1 MEQQF
6 GLETYIT
13 QNGKNNGVYIAFP
26 TTRKAIRRAFK
37 KAHIPLD
44 DWKVAALKTGS
55 DAFSKAVFECR
66 NLDELNLLGYWMSQ
80 FSEEEYYD
88 YFDLCDA
95 GCAEG
100 QRIADF
106 INLAANY
113 HNIFCLKDITDE
125 VALGR
130 RCIEMM
136 AKAKPE
142 EADEIREEMA
152 GCEEELG
159 ADYAEIH
166 HGHIFENVFYG
177 RRFEWLDI
185 YDEECPETI
194 PEELRLSPSTL
205 EEDVSHLPVPL
216 ENA

>member
-13 QNGKNNGVYIAFP
+13 QNGKNNGVYVSFP

-37 KAHIPLD
+37 KAHIPLN

-80 FSEEEYYD
+80 FSEEEYYAF
-88 YFDLCDA
+88 FDLCDA

-113 HNIFCLKDITDE
+113 HNVYCLKNIPDE
-125 VALGR
+125 VALGKW
-130 RCIEMM
+130 CVEQM
-136 AKAKPE
+136 AKAKP
-142 EADEIREEMA
+142 
-152 GCEEELG
+152 
-159 ADYAEIH
+159 
-166 HGHIFENVFYG
+166 
-177 RRFEWLDI
+177 
-185 YDEECPETI
+185 
-194 PEELRLSPSTL
+194 
-205 EEDVSHLPVPL
+205 
-216 ENA
+216 

>member
-13 QNGKNNGVYIAFP
+13 QNGKNNGVYVSFP

-37 KAHIPLD
+37 KAHIPLN

-66 NLDELNLLGYWMSQ
+66 NLDELNLLGYWMSK
-80 FSEEEYYD
+80 FSEEEYYAF
-88 YFDLCDA
+88 FDLCDA

-113 HNIFCLKDITDE
+113 HNIFCLKDIADE

-130 RCIEMM
+130 WCVEQM

-152 GCEEELG
+152 EHEEELG
-159 ADYAEIH
+159 LEYAAFR
-166 HGHIFENVFYG
+166 HGHIYNNVFCG
-177 RRFEWLDI
+177 RKLEWQDVYFED
-185 YDEECPETI
+185 DPESI
-194 PEELRLSPSTL
+194 PEELRITTQPPDFLAGLPL
-205 EEDVSHLPVPL
+205 AEEEP
-216 ENA
+216 

>member
-1 MEQQF
+1 METSK
-6 GLETYIT
+6 LEVYIT
-13 QNGKNNGVYIAFP
+13 RKDAGRGVYISFP
-26 TTRKAIRRAFK
+26 TTRQALRRAFK
-37 KAHIPLD
+37 KAHIPLN

-80 FSEEEYYD
+80 FSEEEYYAF
-88 YFDLCDA
+88 FDLCDA

-113 HNIFCLKDITDE
+113 HNIFCLKDIPDE

-130 RCIEMM
+130 HCIEMM

-152 GCEEELG
+152 GHEEELA
-159 ADYAEIH
+159 ADYAAFR
-166 HGHIFENVFYG
+166 HGHIYNNVFCG
-177 RRFEWLDI
+177 RKLEWQDI
-185 YDEECPETI
+185 YFEDDPESI
-194 PEELRLSPSTL
+194 PEELRITTQPPNFLAG
-205 EEDVSHLPVPL
+205 LPVSEEEP
-216 ENA
+216 

>member
-6 GLETYIT
+6 GLEIYIT
-13 QNGKNNGVYIAFP
+13 QNGKNNGVYVSFP

-37 KAHIPLD
+37 KAHIPLN

-80 FSEEEYYD
+80 FSEEEYYAF
-88 YFDLCDA
+88 FDLCDA

-100 QRIADF
+100 QRIAGF

-113 HNIFCLKDITDE
+113 HNIFCLKDIPDE

-130 RCIEMM
+130 HCIEMM

-152 GCEEELG
+152 GHEEELG
-159 ADYAEIH
+159 LEYAAFR
-166 HGHIFENVFYG
+166 HGHIYNGVFCG
-177 RRFEWLDI
+177 RKLEWQDI
-185 YDEECPETI
+185 YFEDDSESI
-194 PEELRLSPSTL
+194 PEELRITTQPPDFLAGLPAS
-205 EEDVSHLPVPL
+205 EEEP
-216 ENA
+216 

>member
-1 MEQQF
+1 METSK
-6 GLETYIT
+6 LEVYIT
-13 QNGKNNGVYIAFP
+13 RKDAGRGVYISFP
-26 TTRKAIRRAFK
+26 TTRQALRRAFK
-37 KAHIPLD
+37 KAHISLN
-44 DWKVAALKTGS
+44 DWKIAALKTGS

-80 FSEEEYYD
+80 FSEEEYYAF
-88 YFDLCDA
+88 FDLCDA

-113 HNIFCLKDITDE
+113 HNIFCLKDIPDE

-130 RCIEMM
+130 HCIEMM

-152 GCEEELG
+152 EHEEELG
-159 ADYAEIH
+159 IEYAAFR
-166 HGHIFENVFYG
+166 HGHIYNNVFCG
-177 RRFEWLDI
+177 RKLEWQDVYFED
-185 YDEECPETI
+185 DPESI
-194 PEELRLSPSTL
+194 PEELRITTQPPNFLAGLPL
-205 EEDVSHLPVPL
+205 AEEEP
-216 ENA
+216 